1 MCVCHGG
8 VNNDTME
15 SPTLMVI
22 VMDFIMTGQNC
33 GSEREKKIISPRREC
48 RNGILWKL
56 DEDLVELV
64 FEIR

>member
-1 MCVCHGG
+1 
-8 VNNDTME
+8 
-15 SPTLMVI
+15 MVI

-48 RNGILWKL
+48 HNGILWKL